1 MLHELHTTMK
11 TYHSYQGECRQAE
24 AKLRLAESQRGKLE
38 QSLSQ
43 DKLDRSKKYRMI
55 EKEVMKV
62 LFSCIFCNYFIVICF
77 VLFFSAKK

>member
-43 DKLDRSKKYRMI
+43 DKLERSKKYRMI

-62 LFSCIFCNYFIVICF
+62 LILQIYIFYREKLIF
-77 VLFFSAKK
+77 VS

>member
-1 MLHELHTTMK
+1 MK

-62 LFSCIFCNYFIVICF
+62 VCLHEFYKHGCNIY
-77 VLFFSAKK
+77 FFSAKINILMRN